1 MKSVD
6 PSRLE
11 KVVDELA
18 PLFYAFMAVSLLAII
33 VGAMWPGAL
42 LLLLGAAVQIVRGT
56 CEELAFT
63 VRRQAERLRPVEGAP
78 RSRRAERPRRPARD
92 RALVG

>member
-1 MKSVD
+1 MRGVD
-6 PSRLE
+6 PNKLG

-18 PLFYAFMAVSLLAII
+18 PLFYAFMAVSLLAIV
-33 VGAMWPGAL
+33 VGSMWPGAL
-42 LLLLGAAVQIVRGT
+42 LLLLGAAVQIVRGG

-63 VRRQAERLRPVEGAP
+63 ARRRAERLRPVSGAA
-78 RSRRAERPRRPARD
+78 RSRQAHRPRRQARD

>member
-1 MKSVD
+1 MSNVD

-18 PLFYAFMAVSLLAII
+18 PLFYAFMAVSLLAIL
-33 VGAMWPGAL
+33 VGSMWPGAL
-42 LLLLGAAVQIVRGT
+42 LLILGAAVQVVRGG

-63 VRRQAERLRPVEGAP
+63 ARRRAERLRSVSSAARGQGP
-78 RSRRAERPRRPARD
+78 RRSRRPARD